1 MSYTVVRTAKMELF
15 KFKAVNN
22 SGESFKGMDYYKN
35 EDDLSHKLR
44 EKGFYLLH
52 YRKVSYSI
60 YLKYF
65 SKISFKD
72 ISVFSRQLSAMLTAG
87 FNISEALSIFSE
99 ESYSKSLKK
108 NIKAIKKDLEKGNSF
123 YDSISKYRNSYP
135 KFYME
140 MINLGE
146 QSGNLDIILK
156 TMSKYYL
163 KEFKIKRS
171 FKSAMVY
178 PTILMITSISIFF
191 YLEINIIPMFR
202 DTFKGLGQDLPM
214 YSMVLMNFSEFII
227 ENTMAILIM
236 FILLIVSIYKS
247 LKLEKVKICVD
258 KIKISVPLVGGFYK
272 KIIASRFTRCF
283 SIMQKSGIDLMNS
296 IDIVSRVV
304 DNAYVE
310 IELRKVLT
318 DIRKGDSI
326 SDSINKLN
334 IFPKFT
340 VSMIALGEQSGN
352 LEDMMLLA
360 ADMYEDDIEDILS
373 KIISSIEPAMIII
386 LSFIVG
392 AVVISVMMP
401 MLKIM
406 QSV

>member
-1 MSYTVVRTAKMELF
+1 MELF

-22 SGESFKGMDYYKN
+22 SGKDFKGIDYYKS
-35 EDDLSHKLR
+35 EEDLSHKLR
-44 EKGFYLLH
+44 ERGFFLIKCKKINH
-52 YRKVSYSI
+52 SI

-72 ISVFSRQLSAMLTAG
+72 ISVFSRQLSAMLSAG
-87 FNISEALSIFSE
+87 FNISEALSIFSK
-99 ESYSKSLKK
+99 ESYSKALKK
-108 NIKAIKKDLEKGNSF
+108 NIKSIKKDLEKGNSF
-123 YDSISKYRNSYP
+123 YDSISKYKNSYP
-135 KFYME
+135 NFYIE

-156 TMSKYYL
+156 SMSKYYL

-178 PTILMITSISIFF
+178 PAILLITSISIFF

-214 YSMVLMNFSEFII
+214 YSMILMNFSKFII
-227 ENTMAILIM
+227 ENTAAILIM
-236 FILLIVSIYKS
+236 IIFIIFLMYKS
-247 LKLEKVKICVD
+247 FNLKRIKINID
-258 KIKISVPLVGGFYK
+258 KIKISAPLMGSFYK

-304 DNAYVE
+304 DNSYAE
-310 IELRKVLT
+310 GELKKILT
-318 DIRKGDSI
+318 DIRKGESI
-326 SDSINKLN
+326 AESVNKLD

-340 VSMIALGEQSGN
+340 ISIISLGEQSGN

-360 ADMYEDDIEDILS
+360 ADIYEDDIEDILS
-373 KIISSIEPAMIII
+373 KIISAVEPAMIII
-386 LSFIVG
+386 LSLIVG
-392 AVVISVMMP
+392 TVVISVMMP